1 MKIRSIKSLLLSPCA
16 LTFSF
21 LVLILFSCSKDS
33 DGTGFSG
40 DSGDG
45 EIPPVV
51 NPEDVLPEEVD
62 GNVIVYH
69 TLNSNVLIFEDSTVF
84 GDLKILSNTYSSS
97 SNYGK
102 IVFDGDVT
110 IIGDDAFNSRKFTES
125 NFENLSGVVLPNTV
139 VNIGDHAF
147 DYCRA
152 LQYVDYCD
160 EIVSLGDYAF
170 YGCSKLKL
178 QKLPDSLQFIGDMAF
193 RNCMSLTKVTVPDG
207 VTELGTSTFE
217 NCYSL
222 YSLKLPEQ
230 LT

>member
-1 MKIRSIKSLLLSPCA
+1 MKIRAIKSLLLSPCA

-102 IVFDGDVT
+102 IVFGKFFCKFYDRFTVENDICN
-110 IIGDDAFNSRKFTES
+110 IIIVR
-125 NFENLSGVVLPNTV
+125 
-139 VNIGDHAF
+139 
-147 DYCRA
+147 DYSHK
-152 LQYVDYCD
+152 
-160 EIVSLGDYAF
+160 IVSYTSA
-170 YGCSKLKL
+170 
-178 QKLPDSLQFIGDMAF
+178 
-193 RNCMSLTKVTVPDG
+193 DG
-207 VTELGTSTFE
+207 I
-217 NCYSL
+217 
-222 YSLKLPEQ
+222 SLKACTL
-230 LT
+230 

>member
-1 MKIRSIKSLLLSPCA
+1 MDLSKIIYFMKIRSIKSLLLSPCA
-16 LTFSF
+16 LTFPF

-97 SNYGK
+97 SNSRRLDSPLK
-102 IVFDGDVT
+102 CFVT
-110 IIGDDAFNSRKFTES
+110 YSSTIFK
-125 NFENLSGVVLPNTV
+125 
-139 VNIGDHAF
+139 
-147 DYCRA
+147 
-152 LQYVDYCD
+152 
-160 EIVSLGDYAF
+160 
-170 YGCSKLKL
+170 CS
-178 QKLPDSLQFIGDMAF
+178 
-193 RNCMSLTKVTVPDG
+193 
-207 VTELGTSTFE
+207 
-217 NCYSL
+217 
-222 YSLKLPEQ
+222 
-230 LT
+230 